1 MSFLTQ
7 AKKMKENRSA
17 LHSTYIIDGIQQKL
31 TPAEILD
38 GCLRGEEE
46 DRRPS
51 GTFDPVIDETLDPAP
66 AAARFDPARAGEY
79 LEGIAPLTGRTEDCP
94 MEYSDQYT
102 RSRISGALLD
112 AIWRKG
118 HFRLEDLSLNAEWE
132 WNAGRLGNM
141 AAFYS
146 SAKAAADQIDSLG
159 ICLGGYS
166 YSESPSEGGRV
177 TFKVEAAERDPEE
190 IVDDPEME
198 ELLAPSP
205 FGSECPSIGHGRL
218 TPETAAKDPESWLIL
233 IPFDSC
239 DFRLGSSL
247 LCKAFGS
254 NGDPYPEIGDADYFM
269 DCYEVVREFVEDK
282 VVIAGQTVGAGGL
295 MAALKKM
302 LPEDTAIQLDISG
315 IMSAY
320 GERDA
325 VRILF
330 SEVPGALIQISDI
343 DYDYVDAELLLQD
356 IAYYPIGHPRTGSGG
371 ITLRSGGESGISGIL
386 QSLLNSQTSEGE
398 D

>member
-1 MSFLTQ
+1 
-7 AKKMKENRSA
+7 
-17 LHSTYIIDGIQQKL
+17 
-31 TPAEILD
+31 
-38 GCLRGEEE
+38 
-46 DRRPS
+46 
-51 GTFDPVIDETLDPAP
+51 
-66 AAARFDPARAGEY
+66 
-79 LEGIAPLTGRTEDCP
+79 
-94 MEYSDQYT
+94 
-102 RSRISGALLD
+102 
-112 AIWRKG
+112 
-118 HFRLEDLSLNAEWE
+118 
-132 WNAGRLGNM
+132 
-141 AAFYS
+141 
-146 SAKAAADQIDSLG
+146 
-159 ICLGGYS
+159 
-166 YSESPSEGGRV
+166 
-177 TFKVEAAERDPEE
+177 
-190 IVDDPEME
+190 ME